1 MLTAEYTDNGL
12 PEVPGVVPIRT
23 EQTSVLHTRRKR
35 AAFFDLRSGAELVDV
50 FERGAGLVARFAP
63 GDWIAFRE
71 MRLDDVDRIQW
82 NIAALGNSAG
92 KFSLRMDSPDGPE
105 LCQISVRGDSDQLGE
120 VFKDQL
126 TAISPT
132 TGLHDLY
139 VVALDESGQRPNQ
152 TSAATLRTLS
162 LAWIE
167 FLERTDIKAQRLA
180 KESAVKKIV
189 LIPTQLDHPWATHMY
204 SDVCRLL
211 AACLNQTPGVEAV
224 VSPQLDWPSDPT
236 LLEDADA
243 IVYYSRPAGDIL
255 LTPERIPQVKQLL
268 ARGVGFTAIHW
279 ATGAETNVGDQ
290 YQEILGG
297 WFNFAFSGIKVDIR
311 RWNSC
316 SRIIRSAA
324 DGRTMNCVTNSIST
338 CGFHHRRLR
347 F

>member
-1 MLTAEYTDNGL
+1 M
-12 PEVPGVVPIRT
+12 
-23 EQTSVLHTRRKR
+23 
-35 AAFFDLRSGAELVDV
+35 
-50 FERGAGLVARFAP
+50 
-63 GDWIAFRE
+63 
-71 MRLDDVDRIQW
+71 
-82 NIAALGNSAG
+82 
-92 KFSLRMDSPDGPE
+92 
-105 LCQISVRGDSDQLGE
+105 
-120 VFKDQL
+120 
-126 TAISPT
+126 
-132 TGLHDLY
+132 
-139 VVALDESGQRPNQ
+139 
-152 TSAATLRTLS
+152 
-162 LAWIE
+162 
-167 FLERTDIKAQRLA
+167 ERTDIKAQRLA

-297 WFNFAFSGIKVDIR
+297 WFNFAFSGIKVDIPAL
-311 RWNSC
+311 NSC